1 MCKICIS
8 GDCKNMVI
16 NYSSK
21 TRLYTKWMVPFGAS
35 QNPSILKDI
44 LVCDAFINL
53 FLDISE
59 KLTNSIQI
67 LNSTQLT
74 CFVHSSPLFI
84 SNENFRREK
93 RFDFC

>member
-1 MCKICIS
+1 MDGS
-8 GDCKNMVI
+8 VW
-16 NYSSK
+16 SVSK
-21 TRLYTKWMVPFGAS
+21 SFYFEGHTCF
-35 QNPSILKDI
+35 
-44 LVCDAFINL
+44 DAFINL